1 MAEKNN
7 KPSIGVQIIKSNK
20 ITNNAAY
27 NIIKSSTPEQL
38 TKNSVYDAADF
49 VEPHYWLEGLA
60 SIVDNS
66 TILPQCISAYSR
78 NIAGFGISLDYIEDE
93 EETAEMAAE
102 WNKAQEVLD
111 LISIDKPLKAVFED
125 IITDRETYGIAYLE
139 VIRNSVGEVVQIE
152 HIVEPTTI
160 RVTKPMPP
168 YVDYI
173 YHYKGRKESRRKK
186 FKSYRQQI
194 GGKVVYFK
202 EFGDPRRMDKHTGKY
217 AKEGDVQPITDD
229 NSANEILEF
238 KIGSKSY
245 GKVRWIGQVLTIDGA
260 RRAEVLNNNY
270 FRKGRH
276 TPLMIIVKG
285 GTLSDDSFNKLQD
298 YMNDIEGERGQHAFM
313 ILEAENKD
321 TKLDFSDV
329 SQPTVEIKELAN
341 ILQKDELFQEY
352 QSNARRKA
360 QSSFLLPDLYV
371 GYTTDFNRATAQTAM
386 EVTEKQVFQPERESL
401 AWTINNKLLNG
412 YGFKY
417 VGVKFDTP
425 DLTNP
430 DDIQK
435 ILNVAERAGGLTMN
449 DARDLAYNTL
459 GKNAEPYDDEIGNIP
474 LALLK
479 VQQTALTSEV
489 EQSIQKAK
497 ANSDDDI
504 VPVLKAILRAIEEC
518 DTIDEE

>member
-1 MAEKNN
+1 MAEIDK
-7 KPSIGVQIIKSNK
+7 KPNIDVRVIKSNARSSDAAHK
-20 ITNNAAY
+20 IM
-27 NIIKSSTPEQL
+27 KSSTPEQL
-38 TKNSVYDAADF
+38 TKESIYHVGKF
-49 VEPHYWLEGLA
+49 IEPPYWLEGLA
-60 SIVDNS
+60 SLVDNS

-78 NIAGFGISLDYIEDE
+78 NIAGFGISLDYIVDE
-93 EETAEMAAE
+93 EENAEMIAE

-111 LISIDKPLKAVFED
+111 LISIDKPFKSIFED
-125 IITDRETYGIAYLE
+125 LITDRETYGIAFLE
-139 VIRNSVGEVVQIE
+139 VIRNGAGEVTQVE
-152 HIVEPTTI
+152 HIIEPTTV
-160 RVTKPMPP
+160 RVTKPLEP
-168 YVDYI
+168 YVDYE
-173 YHYKGRKESRRKK
+173 YYYNGNVEVRKKK
-186 FKSYRQQI
+186 FKKYKQQI
-194 GGKVVYFK
+194 GNKTVYFK
-202 EFGDPRRMDKHTGKY
+202 EFGDPRLMNKNTGEYLK
-217 AKEGDVQPITDD
+217 ADQSINDD
-229 NSANEILEF
+229 FAANEILEF
-238 KIGSKSY
+238 KIGTKSY

-260 RRAEVLNNNY
+260 RRAEWLNNNY

-276 TPLMIIVKG
+276 TPLMILIKG
-285 GTLSDDSFNKLQD
+285 GTLSDESFSKLQL
-298 YMNDIEGERGQHAFM
+298 YMNDIEGEKGQHAFI
-313 ILEAENKD
+313 ILETESKD
-321 TKLDFSDV
+321 TKLDFSEV
-329 SQPTVEIKELAN
+329 PQPTVEIKELAN
-341 ILQKDELFQEY
+341 ILQRDELFQEY

-449 DARDLAYNTL
+449 DARDLAYDTL

-504 VPVLKAILRAIEEC
+504 IPVLKAILKAIGEC
-518 DTIDEE
+518 DTVDE

>member
-1 MAEKNN
+1 
-7 KPSIGVQIIKSNK
+7 
-20 ITNNAAY
+20 
-27 NIIKSSTPEQL
+27 
-38 TKNSVYDAADF
+38 
-49 VEPHYWLEGLA
+49 
-60 SIVDNS
+60 
-66 TILPQCISAYSR
+66 
-78 NIAGFGISLDYIEDE
+78 
-93 EETAEMAAE
+93 
-102 WNKAQEVLD
+102 
-111 LISIDKPLKAVFED
+111 
-125 IITDRETYGIAYLE
+125 
-139 VIRNSVGEVVQIE
+139 
-152 HIVEPTTI
+152 
-160 RVTKPMPP
+160 
-168 YVDYI
+168 
-173 YHYKGRKESRRKK
+173 
-186 FKSYRQQI
+186 
-194 GGKVVYFK
+194 
-202 EFGDPRRMDKHTGKY
+202 
-217 AKEGDVQPITDD
+217 
-229 NSANEILEF
+229 
-238 KIGSKSY
+238 
-245 GKVRWIGQVLTIDGA
+245 
-260 RRAEVLNNNY
+260 
-270 FRKGRH
+270 
-276 TPLMIIVKG
+276 
-285 GTLSDDSFNKLQD
+285 
-298 YMNDIEGERGQHAFM
+298 M